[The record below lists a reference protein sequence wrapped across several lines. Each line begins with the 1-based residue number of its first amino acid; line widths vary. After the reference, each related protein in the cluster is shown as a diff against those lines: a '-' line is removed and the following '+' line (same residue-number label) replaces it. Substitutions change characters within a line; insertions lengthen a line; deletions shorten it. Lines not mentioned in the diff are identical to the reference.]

1 MIIRRPNP
9 KLLYALLFAI
19 LSVFQLKA
27 QEHKLNQW
35 VTHDQPLSQLSA
47 GPPAVFEPTSR
58 GRQLPIVIDERQAF
72 QTIDGFGFALTGGSA
87 QLIHQMVPDKR
98 SKLLHELFSAGDG
111 IAISA
116 IRLSIG
122 ASDLNSFVYTYNDL
136 SGGQADPDLLN
147 FSLGHDYEHV
157 IPVLKEILA
166 INPKIQIMASPWTAP
181 VWMKVGQLF
190 QGGSLRTDCYP
201 VYDRYLLRYVQ
212 EMEKNGIPIHMITV
226 QNEPLNSR
234 NTPSMPFSVS
244 QMRNFLRDHLLP
256 VFNKL
261 KPDTKIILF
270 DHNCD
275 RPDYPLTLLNDPAIG
290 PYVDGSGFHHYG
302 GDIGT
307 MSLVHQ
313 ARPDKNIYFTEQMV
327 IQSSQ
332 SKISNLAYQTER
344 LVIGT
349 MRNWSRNMIL
359 WNLAADPNNDPHTDN
374 GGCAICQ
381 GALTIDGDQVSR
393 NVAYYVVA
401 HISKFVPPGSVRVSS
416 NAPYDQGIDITTDE
430 ENADIKRVTTVQN
443 SGVLPNVAFLTPK
456 KEIVLIV
463 ANSSFYD
470 REVKVQYKGKF
481 SMIKL
486 AAGAVGTYCWKS
498 E

>member
-27 QEHKLNQW
+27 QEHKLNRW
-35 VTHDQPLSQLSA
+35 VTQDQPLSQLSA

-201 VYDRYLLRYVQ
+201 VY
-212 EMEKNGIPIHMITV
+212 
-226 QNEPLNSR
+226 
-234 NTPSMPFSVS
+234 
-244 QMRNFLRDHLLP
+244 
-256 VFNKL
+256 
-261 KPDTKIILF
+261 
-270 DHNCD
+270 
-275 RPDYPLTLLNDPAIG
+275 
-290 PYVDGSGFHHYG
+290 
-302 GDIGT
+302 
-307 MSLVHQ
+307 
-313 ARPDKNIYFTEQMV
+313 AR
-327 IQSSQ
+327 
-332 SKISNLAYQTER
+332 
-344 LVIGT
+344 
-349 MRNWSRNMIL
+349 
-359 WNLAADPNNDPHTDN
+359 
-374 GGCAICQ
+374 
-381 GALTIDGDQVSR
+381 
-393 NVAYYVVA
+393 
-401 HISKFVPPGSVRVSS
+401 
-416 NAPYDQGIDITTDE
+416 
-430 ENADIKRVTTVQN
+430 
-443 SGVLPNVAFLTPK
+443 
-456 KEIVLIV
+456 
-463 ANSSFYD
+463 
-470 REVKVQYKGKF
+470 
-481 SMIKL
+481 
-486 AAGAVGTYCWKS
+486 
-498 E
+498 